1 MIITM
6 EQTEHVF
13 YPSHG
18 LSLSVVSNVNLNCQ
32 IVEVRI
38 RSLQPVS
45 NLVNYV
51 KIVIFLDTLISCPL
65 PHVLL
70 FNTAIS

>member
-32 IVEVRI
+32 IVEVC
-38 RSLQPVS
+38 
-45 NLVNYV
+45 NLYLILSTML
-51 KIVIFLDTLISCPL
+51 IVIFLDTLISWPL